1 MLEIGL
7 HLLGNSFILDFS
19 SPERQLLLCICM
31 FLAAAT
37 LYFKT
42 RSCFQGYSEN
52 QQAYKAVTVHVPKIL
67 VRKIAHDPN
76 SLYEKKD
83 LPRLKKVNEG
93 TLHHD
98 QRSGKNSSN
107 FLKVNESNWKP
118 MDMECKKWMRNYN
131 LFWKFLLLL

>member
-1 MLEIGL
+1 MMLEIGL

-52 QQAYKAVTVHVPKIL
+52 QQAYKAVTVHVPMIL
-67 VRKIAHDPN
+67 VRKIAHHPS
-76 SLYEKKD
+76 SLCEKKD
-83 LPRLKKVNEG
+83 LPRLKKVNKG
-93 TLHHD
+93 TVHHK

-107 FLKVNESNWKP
+107 LKSMRAIGNQWTWSVKNE
-118 MDMECKKWMRNYN
+118 
-131 LFWKFLLLL
+131 